1 MRAYREGVS
10 MKKFSVSL
18 AMLALAL
25 VVGLVLVGCKNE
37 ADDSPLNGTWV
48 NNDFGNNFEL
58 TLDNGNFTMSGDG
71 TFKGKY
77 TNNGNDLVLTITDMY
92 FDAEMAAQLDTS
104 AGWKNKSQ
112 LTELAKQMGMTDAEI
127 DAEINRLFSPQTC
140 PYTLDGDTLT
150 ITGLFGN
157 SSMTFTRQ

>member
-1 MRAYREGVS
+1 

-25 VVGLVLVGCKNE
+25 VVGLALVGCKNE

-48 NNDFGNNFEL
+48 RGNFEL
-58 TLDNGNFTMSGDG
+58 TLDNGNFTMGGDVTYRG
-71 TFKGKY
+71 RY
-77 TNNGNDLVLTITDMY
+77 TDNGNDLVLTITDMY
-92 FDAEMAAQLDTS
+92 FDAAMAAEWGTS
-104 AGWKNKSQ
+104 VGWKNKNE

-127 DAEINRLFSPQTC
+127 DAEFNRVFSPQTC

-150 ITGLFGN
+150 ITGFMGT